1 MRTLFAPGPGRHARQ
16 RGRVV
21 ADATGS
27 SRPAARP
34 AARPTEEIG
43 LGARA
48 GDADWLGRRRMFT
61 ADADMGVWVRASDF
75 KEIV

>member
-1 MRTLFAPGPGRHARQ
+1 MRTLFAPGPGRHARP

-27 SRPAARP
+27 SLP